1 MMKKETWKT
10 VIQIIV
16 QYIDGNRDLAG
27 SNQLH
32 EVKGKK
38 VGRNAQPSCM
48 LNDVVLYRKPA
59 QNYQKKPIFVIT
71 IVQNDGLENK
81 IK

>member
-1 MMKKETWKT
+1 MNDEEGDLEDCDSDYR
-10 VIQIIV
+10 

-38 VGRNAQPSCM
+38 VGAISAFLVC
-48 LNDVVLYRKPA
+48 
-59 QNYQKKPIFVIT
+59 
-71 IVQNDGLENK
+71 
-81 IK
+81 

>member
-32 EVKGKK
+32 EVKEKK
-38 VGRNAQPSCM
+38 VRAISAF
-48 LNDVVLYRKPA
+48 LYVK
-59 QNYQKKPIFVIT
+59 
-71 IVQNDGLENK
+71 
-81 IK
+81 